1 MGTNQTGVHLWPF
14 GRETFPKQNKNTRRE
29 RFPPDGNHR
38 WDSFSHSWN
47 AVGRVCTIF
56 FILWLLLL
64 LLWPSSRRPPYSNT
78 ITRGFVLQVN
88 NNRYAQLGDSL
99 TFVRWPAMSV
109 CISLPVLCFHCWFF
123 LFRGPFMPSASHS
136 TEFTTEEQTTQK
148 RRRWK
153 SIPRHN

>member
-1 MGTNQTGVHLWPF
+1 MCSPALLSLGLGQWAANQARSVIVSAHGTSARGRSCMWSSLCNLGTDKKGVHLWPF

-64 LLWPSSRRPPYSNT
+64 WPSSRRPPYSNT

-99 TFVRWPAMSV
+99 TFVRWP
-109 CISLPVLCFHCWFF
+109 
-123 LFRGPFMPSASHS
+123 
-136 TEFTTEEQTTQK
+136 
-148 RRRWK
+148 
-153 SIPRHN
+153 